1 MGIPPVVVRI
11 FARCHSLFHNTET
24 NDRLDSYS
32 HYNCCYIMGF
42 NKKNTVCFRFILS
55 ADRYWTLIAVILD
68 YFLLLKAFKPL
79 QT

>member
-1 MGIPPVVVRI
+1 
-11 FARCHSLFHNTET
+11 
-24 NDRLDSYS
+24 
-32 HYNCCYIMGF
+32 MGF

-79 QT
+79 QTCCLSLLLTNIYSAFIGRSVEKEKSRLIRFKKM